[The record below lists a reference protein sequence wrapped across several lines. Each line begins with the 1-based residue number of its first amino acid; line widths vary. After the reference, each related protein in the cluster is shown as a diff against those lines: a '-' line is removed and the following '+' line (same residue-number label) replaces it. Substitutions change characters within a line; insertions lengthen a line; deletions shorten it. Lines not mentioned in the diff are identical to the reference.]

1 MRMPDLRFSLTA
13 TVLVLLCVPA
23 AGHHSSAMFDD
34 QSEITLTG
42 EVTRFDYLNPHSW
55 LYMNVTEDDGTV
67 TEWGFELSAPP
78 LLRRAGVSAEYVR
91 PGIWFECVPIPS
103 RTAAG
108 GCCAASSRLAAA
120 GIGTPKVSNRLP
132 PNRRG
137 TLRDIIRGSLLAP
150 ARRPA
155 WHRSNG
161 DLDC

>member
-78 LLRRAGVSAEYVR
+78 LLRRAGVSPNTWR
-91 PGIWFECVPIPS
+91 PGDLVRV
-103 RTAAG
+103 RTHPLKDGRPA
-108 GCCAASSRLAAA
+108 
-120 GIGTPKVSNRLP
+120 
-132 PNRRG
+132 
-137 TLRDIIRGSLLAP
+137 GSLRGIVKADGSRYRDTEGLEPP
-150 ARRPA
+150 AA
-155 WHRSNG
+155 E
-161 DLDC
+161 